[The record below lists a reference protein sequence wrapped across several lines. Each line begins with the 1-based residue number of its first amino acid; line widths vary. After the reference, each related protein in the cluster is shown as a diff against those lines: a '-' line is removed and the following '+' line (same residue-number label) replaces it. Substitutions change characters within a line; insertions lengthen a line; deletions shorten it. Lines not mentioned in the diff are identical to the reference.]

1 MKESTSQAAAALNAR
16 ATAYNGGSIRYYQ
29 GTMPASVA
37 AGVGSDTLLA
47 QMTFGATAFA
57 TTSTN
62 TLTANAITQDTSAD
76 ATGTIGYAAC
86 FSSGG
91 TLISLHTVGT
101 SGAEIT
107 VNTVNVVAGLPVTM
121 SSFTITQPLS

>member
-1 MKESTSQAAAALNAR
+1 MKISTAQAALALNALK
-16 ATAYNGGSIRYYQ
+16 AAYDSSTIRYYQ

-37 AGVGSDTLLA
+37 TGVGSDTLLGSLT
-47 QMTFGATAFA
+47 MDSTAFP

-62 TLTANAITQDTSAD
+62 VLTANAITQDSSAD
-76 ATGTIGYAAC
+76 ATGTIGYAAV
-86 FSSGG
+86 FNGS

-107 VNTVNVVAGLPVTM
+107 VNTLSVVAGLPITM
-121 SSFTITQPLS
+121 SSFTITQPLQ